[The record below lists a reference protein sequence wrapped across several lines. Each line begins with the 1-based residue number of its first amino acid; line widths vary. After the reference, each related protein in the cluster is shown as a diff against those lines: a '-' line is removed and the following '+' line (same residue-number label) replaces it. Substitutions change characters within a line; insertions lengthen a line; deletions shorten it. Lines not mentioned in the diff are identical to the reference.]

1 MFTIDFTDH
10 TGEVQNEWFQH
21 IEALLTFAKEFEQIT
36 DDAELSVSFVN
47 KEEIQAINR
56 DYRQKDKV
64 TDVISFAFEEDEPII
79 EGVDMPRVLG
89 DIIICAEV
97 AAEQAQ
103 AYNHS
108 FERELG
114 FLALHGFLHL
124 LGYDHMTEADE
135 KEMFQRQDDIL
146 NKYGLTRDK

>member
-21 IEALLTFAKEFEQIT
+21 IEALLTFAKEFERIT

-64 TDVISFAFEEDEPII
+64 TDVISFAFEEEEPII
-79 EGVDMPRVLG
+79 
-89 DIIICAEV
+89 
-97 AAEQAQ
+97 
-103 AYNHS
+103 
-108 FERELG
+108 
-114 FLALHGFLHL
+114 
-124 LGYDHMTEADE
+124 
-135 KEMFQRQDDIL
+135 
-146 NKYGLTRDK
+146 